1 MNGFR
6 SEPWPILPPPLATA
20 FDVHLQWFAAED
32 EGRTEEPSE
41 HKLRKARE
49 EGKVAKS
56 VEVTSAVMLLAGIL
70 ALAALSG
77 SMLRTLLAMLNWF
90 LSNAASPNALS
101 GALVAVFL
109 GYLVRVSLPL
119 LAIMFIVAI
128 AGNVIQVGFLFT
140 SKPIT
145 PDASRIVP
153 RFGRWLQR
161 AFGSTEALFNLAK
174 SIAKIVL
181 IAVVAYLNI
190 RGEIPRL
197 TRLSLAPFYSAVAL
211 VGSIALRIVLE
222 AAVLLLAF
230 GALDYWFQRRQHL
243 ESLKMSRQE
252 VKEERKMYEGDPLVR
267 SRLRERMREIMR
279 RNMLKAVPK
288 ADVVITNPTHYA
300 IALEYDR
307 AVMAAPTVTAK
318 GADLVAAKIREVAAD
333 HRVPVVENRP
343 LAQALWKEVDIGD
356 PIPEKFYEVISI
368 VLAEVYRASQR
379 NASDAAAVGQRGP
392 GPGMARGSPSGDR
405 GDRPGGGHGPRG
417 RGNGARERHREED
430 DPWLTHAPSSEASGG
445 TAPTCSSPSAS
456 SRW

>member
-1 MNGFR
+1 MTAPTFELAPR
-6 SEPWPILPPPLATA
+6 EMLAPPLATA

-70 ALAALSG
+70 AVALLAG
-77 SMLRTLLAMLNWF
+77 SMLRTMLGMLRWF
-90 LSNAASPNALS
+90 LENASDPSSYAASLLP
-101 GALVAVFL
+101 VFL
-109 GYLVRVSLPL
+109 GYLARILLPL
-119 LAIMFIVAI
+119 LVIMFVVAI

-140 SKPIT
+140 TKPIT
-145 PDASRIVP
+145 PDVSRIVP
-153 RFGRWLQR
+153 RFGRWLSR

-174 SIAKIVL
+174 SIVKVAL
-181 IAVVAYLNI
+181 IAAIAYLNI
-190 RGEIPRL
+190 RGELPRL
-197 TRLSLAPFYSAVAL
+197 TRLALAPFFSGVTLTAA
-211 VGSIALRIVLE
+211 IALRIVLE

-252 VKEERKMYEGDPLVR
+252 VKEERRMYEGDPLVR

-300 IALEYDR
+300 VALEYDR

-333 HRVPVVENRP
+333 SAVPVVENRP
-343 LAQALWKEVDIGD
+343 LAQALWREVDIGD

-368 VLAEVYRASQR
+368 VLAEVYRAAEAAGSAPGSR
-379 NASDAAAVGQRGP
+379 MGAAS
-392 GPGMARGSPSGDR
+392 
-405 GDRPGGGHGPRG
+405 
-417 RGNGARERHREED
+417 
-430 DPWLTHAPSSEASGG
+430 
-445 TAPTCSSPSAS
+445 
-456 SRW
+456 

>member
-1 MNGFR
+1 M
-6 SEPWPILPPPLATA
+6 LPPPLATA

-56 VEVTSAVMLLAGIL
+56 VEVTSSVMLLAGIL
-70 ALAALSG
+70 VLAALAG
-77 SMLRTLLAMLNWF
+77 SMLRTLLAMLTWF

-101 GALVAVFL
+101 GALVRVFL
-109 GYLVRVSLPL
+109 GYLLRVSLPL
-119 LAIMFIVAI
+119 LVIMFIVAV

-140 SKPIT
+140 AKPIT
-145 PDASRIVP
+145 PDVSRIVP

-161 AFGSTEALFNLAK
+161 AFGSTEAIFNLAK
-174 SIAKIVL
+174 SIAKIAV
-181 IAVVAYLNI
+181 IAVISYLNI

-197 TRLSLAPFYSAVAL
+197 TRLALAPFFSGVAL
-211 VGSIALRIVLE
+211 ISSIALRIVIE

-318 GADLVAAKIREVAAD
+318 GADLVAAKIREVAAE
-333 HRVPVVENRP
+333 HRVPLVENRP

-368 VLAEVYRASQR
+368 VLAEVYRAAGRS
-379 NASDAAAVGQRGP
+379 AAAAQEI
-392 GPGMARGSPSGDR
+392 AQ
-405 GDRPGGGHGPRG
+405 
-417 RGNGARERHREED
+417 GA
-430 DPWLTHAPSSEASGG
+430 TEAIAQG
-445 TAPTCSSPSAS
+445 AAS
-456 SRW
+456 

>member
-1 MNGFR
+1 MTDRRF
-6 SEPWPILPPPLATA
+6 PQWPMLVPPLATA

-70 ALAALSG
+70 AVAALSG
-77 SMLRTLLAMLNWF
+77 SMLRTLIAMLSWF
-90 LSNAASPNALS
+90 LSNAASPDALS
-101 GALVAVFL
+101 GGLVRVFL
-109 GYLVRVSLPL
+109 GYLARVSLPL

-140 SKPIT
+140 AKPIAA
-145 PDASRIVP
+145 DVSRIVP

-174 SIAKIVL
+174 SIAKVAL
-181 IAVVAYLNI
+181 IASVAYLNI

-197 TRLSLAPFYSAVAL
+197 TRLALAPFFSGVSL
-211 VGSIALRIVLE
+211 VSSIALRIVLE

-307 AVMAAPTVTAK
+307 ATMAAPTVSAK
-318 GADLVAAKIREVAAD
+318 GADLVAAKIREVAAE
-333 HRVPVVENRP
+333 HGVPVVENRP
-343 LAQALWKEVDIGD
+343 LAQALWREVDIGD

-368 VLAEVYRASQR
+368 VLAEVYKASQR
-379 NASDAAAVGQRGP
+379 NAQGASLRNAPGATEAIAQGAV
-392 GPGMARGSPSGDR
+392 S
-405 GDRPGGGHGPRG
+405 
-417 RGNGARERHREED
+417 
-430 DPWLTHAPSSEASGG
+430 
-445 TAPTCSSPSAS
+445 
-456 SRW
+456 

>member
-1 MNGFR
+1 VSDPRF
-6 SEPWPILPPPLATA
+6 PLAAVLPPPLATA
-20 FDVHLQWFAAED
+20 FDIHLQWFAAED

-70 ALAALSG
+70 AVAALSG
-77 SMLRTLLAMLNWF
+77 SMLRTLLAMLRWF

-101 GALVAVFL
+101 GALVPVFM
-109 GYLVRVSLPL
+109 GYLVRISLPL
-119 LAIMFIVAI
+119 LAIMFVVAV

-140 SKPIT
+140 AKPIAL
-145 PDASRIVP
+145 DVSRIVP
-153 RFGRWLQR
+153 RFSRWLQR

-174 SIAKIVL
+174 SVAKVVL

-190 RGEIPRL
+190 RGEVPRL
-197 TRLSLAPFYSAVAL
+197 TRSALAPFFSGVAL
-211 VGSIALRIVLE
+211 VSSIALRIVLE

-300 IALEYDR
+300 VALEYDR
-307 AVMAAPTVTAK
+307 ATMAAPTVTAK
-318 GADLVAAKIREVAAD
+318 GADIVAAKIREVAAE
-333 HRVPVVENRP
+333 HQVPMVENRP
-343 LAQALWKEVDIGD
+343 LAQALWREVDIGD

-368 VLAEVYRASQR
+368 VLAEVYRAAGR
-379 NASDAAAVGQRGP
+379 ATEGGTPAAA
-392 GPGMARGSPSGDR
+392 AAAA
-405 GDRPGGGHGPRG
+405 HG
-417 RGNGARERHREED
+417 AVQ
-430 DPWLTHAPSSEASGG
+430 EA
-445 TAPTCSSPSAS
+445 AS
-456 SRW
+456 

>member
-1 MNGFR
+1 VNGSR

-77 SMLRTLLAMLNWF
+77 SMLRSLLAMLTWF
-90 LSNAASPNALS
+90 LANAASPNSLS

-197 TRLSLAPFYSAVAL
+197 TRLSLAPFTSALAL
-211 VGSIALRIVLE
+211 ISSVALRIVLE

-333 HRVPVVENRP
+333 SRVPVVENRP

-356 PIPEKFYEVISI
+356 AIPEKFYEVISI

-379 NASDAAAVGQRGP
+379 NASDAA
-392 GPGMARGSPSGDR
+392 
-405 GDRPGGGHGPRG
+405 G
-417 RGNGARERHREED
+417 R
-430 DPWLTHAPSSEASGG
+430 
-445 TAPTCSSPSAS
+445 SAS
-456 SRW
+456 AAQEAAS

>member
-1 MNGFR
+1 
-6 SEPWPILPPPLATA
+6 
-20 FDVHLQWFAAED
+20 VHLQWFAAED

-70 ALAALSG
+70 AVAALSS
-77 SMLRTLLAMLNWF
+77 SMLRTMLAMLSWF
-90 LSNAASPNALS
+90 LENATDANAWS
-101 GALVAVFL
+101 GALLRVFL
-109 GYLVRVSLPL
+109 GYLVRILLPL
-119 LAIMFIVAI
+119 LAIMFVVAV

-140 SKPIT
+140 TKPIA

-153 RFGRWLQR
+153 HVGRWLQR

-174 SIAKIVL
+174 SVVKVAL
-181 IAVVAYLNI
+181 IAVIAYLNI

-197 TRLSLAPFYSAVAL
+197 TRLALAPFFSGVAL
-211 VGSIALRIVLE
+211 TAVIALRIVLE

-252 VKEERKMYEGDPLVR
+252 VKEERRMYEGDPLVR

-300 IALEYDR
+300 VALEYDR

-318 GADLVAAKIREVAAD
+318 GADTVAAKIREVAVENA
-333 HRVPVVENRP
+333 VPVVENRP
-343 LAQALWKEVDIGD
+343 LAQALWREVDIGD

-368 VLAEVYRASQR
+368 VLAEVYRAAGRAQGQEATETIAQGA
-379 NASDAAAVGQRGP
+379 AS
-392 GPGMARGSPSGDR
+392 
-405 GDRPGGGHGPRG
+405 
-417 RGNGARERHREED
+417 
-430 DPWLTHAPSSEASGG
+430 
-445 TAPTCSSPSAS
+445 
-456 SRW
+456 